1 MIDYI
6 VLMSLMKRREK
17 LYTLQ
22 RSFCHRLY
30 YANRPFLCISS
41 TYEFR
46 LTPFALSAFR
56 IRVSSFRLCAC
67 VRFLQ
72 SPLLTDTH
80 TRNNG
85 RGSRLT
91 KDDATQCV
99 LSVWFIFNPLRFWVY
114 DNIIMIL
121 LHTWLLNSKHLQL
134 HITHLLYYD

>member
-6 VLMSLMKRREK
+6 VLMSLMERREK

-30 YANRPFLCISS
+30 YANHPFLCISS

-46 LTPFALSAFR
+46 LTPFALLAFR
-56 IRVSSFRLCAC
+56 ISSFRLCAC
-67 VRFLQ
+67 ARLLQ

-91 KDDATQCV
+91 KDDDRGPV
-99 LSVWFIFNPLRFWVY
+99 RLIGNRY
-114 DNIIMIL
+114 DLFLIRCRSECTIIL
-121 LHTWLLNSKHLQL
+121 LR
-134 HITHLLYYD
+134 YYYAHATK